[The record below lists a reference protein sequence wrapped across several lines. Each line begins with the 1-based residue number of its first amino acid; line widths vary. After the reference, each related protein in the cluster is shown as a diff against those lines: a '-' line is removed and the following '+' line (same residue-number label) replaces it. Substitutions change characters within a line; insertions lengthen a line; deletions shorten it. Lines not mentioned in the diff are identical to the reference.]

1 MRESNVLTDRQFK
14 AWRAFHQIR
23 MQLLPHLLRR
33 LSAHSALSE
42 AEYLVLVSL
51 YESGSA
57 SVRAKA
63 LCHALGWEISRLSH
77 QITRMEAGGLVKRET
92 CPKDGRG
99 FEVCLLEPG
108 RQLIERAL
116 PLQNSEVKHCFG
128 DVLPTE
134 QLDCL
139 VDISEAILGHL
150 QKEHEL

>member
-1 MRESNVLTDRQFK
+1 MSESNALTDRQFK

-51 YESGSA
+51 YESDSPCI
-57 SVRAKA
+57 RAKE

-77 QITRMEAGGLVKRET
+77 QITRMQAGGLVKRET
-92 CPKDGRG
+92 CPEDGRG
-99 FEVCLLEPG
+99 FEVCLTETG
-108 RQLIERAL
+108 RKLIERAL
-116 PLQNSEVKHCFG
+116 PLQNNEVKHCFG
-128 DVLPTE
+128 DVLTPE

-139 VDISEAILGHL
+139 IELSEAIIKHL
-150 QKEHEL
+150 QEEHEL